1 MLPVVPLRPSL
12 FIIQSLA
19 LIGLAMSCAPNKD
32 SSVGGDGDA
41 ASGGTQGGDGDGDT
55 STTGGTT
62 STGGTVNDGTP
73 KVHVYLLLGQSNMW
87 GVSPPEDE
95 DKVINPKVEVMAL
108 TSCGGQTIDSWYPA
122 APPLHGCIGNGNPAG
137 NPGVGPGDSFAKA
150 ISEAYPDDTILLVPT
165 AIPGES
171 IDTFLPGE
179 PAYAS
184 IVSRATKA
192 KERGP
197 IRGMLFHQGESDNG
211 SDTWLTRVNTMV
223 TALRADLSIPDV
235 PFIAAELPYTGCCGN
250 LHNPIINNLPDSVMN
265 SYVVSS
271 AGLDIM
277 DDGLHFDTPANREL
291 GRRYAEVMLTL
302 LAAQ

>member
-1 MLPVVPLRPSL
+1 M
-12 FIIQSLA
+12 
-19 LIGLAMSCAPNKD
+19 
-32 SSVGGDGDA
+32 
-41 ASGGTQGGDGDGDT
+41 
-55 STTGGTT
+55 
-62 STGGTVNDGTP
+62 STGGTLATGGSGSGGNGSNGEP

-95 DKVINPKVEVMAL
+95 DKIVNDHVEVMAL
-108 TSCGGQTIDSWYPA
+108 TSCGGQTIDEWYPA
-122 APPLHGCIGNGNPAG
+122 APPLHGCIGNGNPNG

-150 ISEAYPDDTILLVPT
+150 ISEAYPNDTILLVPN

-171 IDTFLPGE
+171 INTFLPGE

-192 KERGP
+192 QQRGP

-211 SDTWLTRVNTMV
+211 SDTWLARVNTMV
-223 TALRADLSIPDV
+223 TALRTDLNIPDV

-250 LHNPIINNLPDSVMN
+250 LHNPIINNLPENVAN
-265 SYVVSS
+265 SHVVSS
-271 AGLDIM
+271 QGLDIM

-291 GRRYAEVMLTL
+291 GQRYAEVMLTL
-302 LAAQ
+302 LANQ